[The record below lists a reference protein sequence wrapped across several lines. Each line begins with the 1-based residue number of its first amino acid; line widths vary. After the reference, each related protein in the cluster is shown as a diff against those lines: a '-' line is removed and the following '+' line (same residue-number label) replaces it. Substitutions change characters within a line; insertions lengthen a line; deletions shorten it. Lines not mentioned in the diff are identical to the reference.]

1 MRPYKLDLINLWR
14 IFYMK
19 RIPAYLTDEEIARKI
34 TECVSSATGNDS
46 QEHNRKIRTHNSSPS
61 AVWDFINTALCKAFY
76 NEECQAYVVA
86 RGPWEM
92 AVIYCKKNGC
102 LYTIMREKRFA
113 ELQRTQ
119 ARRNQSHY
127 LDLLAGI
134 INADLRDDDFNQMS
148 MLPEKPS
155 DQEAMKQQL
164 LKLLYTLVDSLDEL
178 KRHVLILFNANYE
191 TGLTAIRA
199 VTVNRMLTVIEQAN
213 WSRYIDL
220 NNVAV
225 VETVDEENSNFDT
238 PDMGIKLTK
247 KAEQRKKK
255 VAGLKKWDE
264 SAEG

>member
-1 MRPYKLDLINLWR
+1 
-14 IFYMK
+14 MK

-34 TECVSSATGNDS
+34 TKCVSSATGNDS

-148 MLPEKPS
+148 MLPETPS

-164 LKLLYTLVDSLDEL
+164 L
-178 KRHVLILFNANYE
+178 NE

>member
-1 MRPYKLDLINLWR
+1 MKKSHVKLQNACQVRQEMIVKSIIEKSGRIIALRRLYGILLIRRYVRLS
-14 IFYMK
+14 IMK
-19 RIPAYLTDEEIARKI
+19 NARRMLLHVDHGK
-34 TECVSSATGNDS
+34 
-46 QEHNRKIRTHNSSPS
+46 
-61 AVWDFINTALCKAFY
+61 WLF
-76 NEECQAYVVA
+76 
-86 RGPWEM
+86 
-92 AVIYCKKNGC
+92 
-102 LYTIMREKRFA
+102 YTIMREKRFA

-247 KAEQRKKK
+247 KK

>member
-1 MRPYKLDLINLWR
+1 
-14 IFYMK
+14 MK

-61 AVWDFINTALCKAFY
+61 AV
-76 NEECQAYVVA
+76 
-86 RGPWEM
+86 WEM

>member
-1 MRPYKLDLINLWR
+1 MWK
-14 IFYMK
+14 
-19 RIPAYLTDEEIARKI
+19 T
-34 TECVSSATGNDS
+34 
-46 QEHNRKIRTHNSSPS
+46 
-61 AVWDFINTALCKAFY
+61 
-76 NEECQAYVVA
+76 
-86 RGPWEM
+86 
-92 AVIYCKKNGC
+92 
-102 LYTIMREKRFA
+102 
-113 ELQRTQ
+113 
-119 ARRNQSHY
+119 SH
-127 LDLLAGI
+127 
-134 INADLRDDDFNQMS
+134 
-148 MLPEKPS
+148 
-155 DQEAMKQQL
+155 
-164 LKLLYTLVDSLDEL
+164 TLVDSLDEL